1 MEGDALAM
9 FTRTGGSWTHEYT
22 CKAGDT
28 KLTNITDP
36 DLKIPNGSTC
46 LEMDTLKIYMYD
58 KDAENWL
65 LLPV

>member
-1 MEGDALAM
+1 M

-22 CKAGDT
+22 CKSNDT

-46 LEMDTLKIYMYD
+46 VEMDTLKIYMYD
-58 KDAENWL
+58 KDLENWL
-65 LLPV
+65 LLPL